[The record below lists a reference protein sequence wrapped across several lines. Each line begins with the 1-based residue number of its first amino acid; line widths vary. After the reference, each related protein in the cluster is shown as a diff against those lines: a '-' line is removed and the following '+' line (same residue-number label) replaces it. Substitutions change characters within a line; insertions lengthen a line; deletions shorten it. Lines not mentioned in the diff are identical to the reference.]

1 MNSELGT
8 SAASN
13 QPNSVVTTEQ
23 ANTANTYTDGNNI
36 ENSHIDARAIDFGLD
51 NSRNITVVSGTSEHA
66 DHLVVLYY
74 NARSIVSKFDELNV
88 TVRLKQP
95 NIVCIVETWLSS
107 DILDKEIHLP
117 GYQLLRLDRNRHGG
131 GILLYVHEMM
141 SYKLLV
147 RGGPFNLE
155 FISISVTSPI
165 INPRRMRRRVTVLGL
180 SVCPSVLPSFRPHT
194 NLTM

>member
-1 MNSELGT
+1 MERFFT
-8 SAASN
+8 ETCFASH
-13 QPNSVVTTEQ
+13 
-23 ANTANTYTDGNNI
+23 TARVARRDYPGV
-36 ENSHIDARAIDFGLD
+36 SHIDARAIDYELD

-74 NARSIVSKFDELNV
+74 NARSIVSTFDKLNV

-155 FISISVTSPI
+155 FISISVTSSI
-165 INPRRMRRRVTVLGL
+165 IQSSFCMCLFYRPPSS
-180 SVCPSVLPSFRPHT
+180 SVIW
-194 NLTM
+194 